1 VVILVG
7 MAHSER
13 TDDEALSADSR
24 RPAPRRWLI
33 LAAVVVPVVLGGLA
47 TVVLY
52 ATHPA
57 PPPPPASPTPV
68 TVSGIDI
75 TTHDGATIIIKP
87 GTTNPIRVA
96 LGSVVEIVLQTGPGQ
111 MVMSEVPGIFV
122 PLPNP
127 PCDPALR
134 DVCGLPGT
142 QAWTFSAAHQ
152 GVTYL
157 KISFGRHCSATTGDC
172 DSIHTVLLKPFSVY
186 SRPQA
191 Q

>member
-1 VVILVG
+1 VVLLVG
-7 MAHSER
+7 MAHTER
-13 TDDEALSADSR
+13 ADDETLNAE
-24 RPAPRRWLI
+24 PRRSALRRWMI
-33 LAAVVVPVVLGGLA
+33 AAIVMVPVTLGSLA

-57 PPPPPASPTPV
+57 PPPSPPVPTPAPAA
-68 TVSGIDI
+68 IDV
-75 TTHDGATIIIKP
+75 TTHDGATIIIQP
-87 GTTNPIRVA
+87 GTTNQIRVA

-111 MVMSEVPGIFV
+111 MVMSEAPGVFV
-122 PLPNP
+122 PTPNP
-127 PCDPALR
+127 PCNPDLK
-134 DVCGLPGT
+134 DICGLPGT
-142 QAWTFSAAHQ
+142 QAWTFTAAHA

>member
-1 VVILVG
+1 
-7 MAHSER
+7 MAYSER
-13 TDDEALSADSR
+13 TDDEALSAGSQ
-24 RPAPRRWLI
+24 RPASRRWLI
-33 LAAVVVPVVLGGLA
+33 VAAAVIPVVLGGLA

-57 PPPPPASPTPV
+57 PPALPAVPTSAPPPGDV
-68 TVSGIDI
+68 TV
-75 TTHDGATIIIKP
+75 HDGGTIIIQP
-87 GTTNPIRVA
+87 GTTNQVRVA

-111 MVMSEVPGIFV
+111 MVTSEVPGILT
-122 PLPNP
+122 PIPNP
-127 PCDPALR
+127 PCATATHDL
-134 DVCGLPGT
+134 CGLPGT

-157 KISFGRHCSATTGDC
+157 KISFGRHCSATTGAC

>member
-1 VVILVG
+1 VVLLVG
-7 MAHSER
+7 MAHTER
-13 TDDEALSADSR
+13 ADDEALSAESR
-24 RPAPRRWLI
+24 RSALRRWMI
-33 LAAVVVPVVLGGLA
+33 AAVVAIPVMLGALA

-57 PPPPPASPTPV
+57 PPPSPPVPTPALAP
-68 TVSGIDI
+68 IDI
-75 TTHDGATIIIKP
+75 TTHDGGTIIIEP
-87 GTTNPIRVA
+87 GTTSQVRVA
-96 LGSVVEIVLQTGPGQ
+96 LGAMVEIVLQTGPGQ
-111 MVMSEVPGIFV
+111 MVMSEVPGILIAV
-122 PLPNP
+122 PNP
-127 PCDPALR
+127 PCH
-134 DVCGLPGT
+134 VSICGLPGT
-142 QAWTFSAAHQ
+142 DAWTFSAVHA

>member
-1 VVILVG
+1 
-7 MAHSER
+7 MAHTER
-13 TDDEALSADSR
+13 ADDEALSAGSR
-24 RPAPRRWLI
+24 PPALRRWLVVA
-33 LAAVVVPVVLGGLA
+33 AAVLVPVTLGGLA

-57 PPPPPASPTPV
+57 PPPSPPIPTPALPPSDV
-68 TVSGIDI
+68 TI
-75 TTHDGATIIIKP
+75 HDGGTIIIEP
-87 GTTNPIRVA
+87 GTTNQVRVA
-96 LGSVVEIVLQTGPGQ
+96 LGAVVEIVLQTGPGQ
-111 MVMSEVPGIFV
+111 MVMSEVPGIF
-122 PLPNP
+122 LAIPNP
-127 PCDPALR
+127 PCHVST
-134 DVCGLPGT
+134 VCGLPGT
-142 QAWTFSAAHQ
+142 EAWTFSAVRQ